1 MNKRNIKQCLDLLR
15 KSLLDYQAFT
25 KKGIFVSQVFNLMS
39 EINKTT
45 FLVQHKSSDCKWGL
59 NESVCKS
66 KKKWMNG
73 SVSVKS

>member
-1 MNKRNIKQCLDLLR
+1 
-15 KSLLDYQAFT
+15 
-25 KKGIFVSQVFNLMS
+25 MS

-59 NESVCKS
+59 NEGVCKS

-73 SVSVKS
+73 SVSVKSQVTGVLVKSVKFGILVGAIVSVINHAKLISFRH

>member
-1 MNKRNIKQCLDLLR
+1 MNVKL
-15 KSLLDYQAFT
+15 
-25 KKGIFVSQVFNLMS
+25 FNLMS
-39 EINKTT
+39 EINETT